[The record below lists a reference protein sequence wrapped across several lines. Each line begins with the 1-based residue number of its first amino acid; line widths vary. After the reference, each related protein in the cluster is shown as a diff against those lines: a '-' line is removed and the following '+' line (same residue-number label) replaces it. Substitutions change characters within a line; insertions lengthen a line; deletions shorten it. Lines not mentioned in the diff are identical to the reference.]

1 MTMTLSER
9 VVGRFTGRSRQPTA
23 SRRGFLGGAALVG
36 AAIAVDPWG
45 FLVRPANAYDAVCG
59 NDAGCNDGY
68 SVFCCTI
75 NNGNNSCPPNTFVG
89 GWWKADNSSF
99 CGGNARY
106 YVDCNAFAGGP
117 WQCRCAEG
125 TCDQRRVACNQF
137 RYGQCRPDVSAAQ
150 TGPVVCRV
158 VSCTPPWQQF
168 ADSQCSSASLTDN
181 RTVSHTAPCLAG
193 TAPVGSLELVSAT
206 GEKARIRGWAYD
218 PDEPATAVPVA
229 LYVDGAGVGW
239 YPTGGSRTDVN
250 QAFGISGNH
259 GFDFTVGLPP
269 GQHSVTIY
277 AGNVAGGSGDT
288 YLGSKDVATG
298 RKPLGHLDSTTAVSN
313 GIRLK
318 GWAFDP
324 DEPAT
329 EINVAV
335 YRDGQGV
342 KWFPTGSP
350 RSDVNSVYGITGR
363 HGFDITIPATP
374 GSHTVAVYAINI
386 VGGSGNPLVGQGAAT
401 VSALPKGHLDR
412 VTVVDGMVRVAG
424 WAYDPDEPATEIK
437 VAVYRDGKGIK
448 WFPTGV
454 SRPDV
459 NRVYG
464 ITGNH
469 GFDIRI
475 AGTTSGQHT
484 FAVYAINVGPAAG
497 NPLIGTSSVQVP

>member
-1 MTMTLSER
+1 MTPS
-9 VVGRFTGRSRQPTA
+9 
-23 SRRGFLGGAALVG
+23 
-36 AAIAVDPWG
+36 
-45 FLVRPANAYDAVCG
+45 
-59 NDAGCNDGY
+59 AGTTPSCDDGY

-75 NNGNNSCPPNTFVG
+75 NNGTNTCPPNTFIG

-99 CGGNARY
+99 CGGDARY

-168 ADSQCSSASLTDN
+168 ADSHARAASLTDN

-193 TAPVGSLELVSAT
+193 TAPVGSLGLVVRQRREGA
-206 GEKARIRGWAYD
+206 D
-218 PDEPATAVPVA
+218 P
-229 LYVDGAGVGW
+229 GVGVR
-239 YPTGGSRTDVN
+239 PGRAGDRRSGRALRRRCRGGLVPDGWVADGR
-250 QAFGISGNH
+250 QPAFGISGNH

-288 YLGSKDVATG
+288 SSVPRIVATG

-437 VAVYRDGKGIK
+437 VRGLPG
-448 WFPTGV
+448 
-454 SRPDV
+454 R
-459 NRVYG
+459 
-464 ITGNH
+464 
-469 GFDIRI
+469 
-475 AGTTSGQHT
+475 
-484 FAVYAINVGPAAG
+484 
-497 NPLIGTSSVQVP
+497 

>member
-1 MTMTLSER
+1 M
-9 VVGRFTGRSRQPTA
+9 
-23 SRRGFLGGAALVG
+23 
-36 AAIAVDPWG
+36 
-45 FLVRPANAYDAVCG
+45 
-59 NDAGCNDGY
+59 
-68 SVFCCTI
+68 
-75 NNGNNSCPPNTFVG
+75 
-89 GWWKADNSSF
+89 
-99 CGGNARY
+99 
-106 YVDCNAFAGGP
+106 DCNAFAGGP